1 MPRHKFNRIQT
12 TGVAFIV
19 VGVATAVGILILN
32 SFHPIDSNRRA
43 GFLNESEMFVLAG
56 AVAFLIGWIR
66 RRRKTDDSSR
76 E

>member
-1 MPRHKFNRIQT
+1 M
-12 TGVAFIV
+12 V

-43 GFLNESEMFVLAG
+43 GLFDESEMFVLVG

-66 RRRKTDDSSR
+66 SRRKSDDSSP